1 MAKSYRNANTE
12 MRVHFDEMQAEVE
25 HKVEE
30 AMASFREER
39 LRTQARRPREPEPAP
54 PLASV
59 KRPASRWP
67 WLIGAGGVAML
78 LVLGGLQVSAPTPSA
93 PLSQPTAMP
102 VLPTAVPTT
111 QPHRASRRATPVP
124 TLAPTIAPPAD
135 SATEVLAN
143 PQTGLDAITT
153 PVVTP
158 AATPAPAKP
167 RPRAKPTRAQRY
179 SEDLSDLLQRR

>member
-54 PLASV
+54 PLASA

-102 VLPTAVPTT
+102 ILPTAVPTT
-111 QPHRASRRATPVP
+111 QPRRASRRATPVP
-124 TLAPTIAPPAD
+124 TLAPTAVPAVN

-153 PVVTP
+153 PAVTP
-158 AATPAPAKP
+158 AATPAKP